1 MKTKLI
7 PIMLTA
13 LFTVNAFA
21 DVELKRKDIKTV
33 EDVKEYRAQVID
45 KMTERLDSGELN
57 QKRANVLAKK
67 IALLSDKPLPT
78 QEQIDWRVENPSDN
92 NFMKRKGKKQKK
104 KMLKHKREV
113 RYYLELGQVNLVK
126 NPFKKERPQSLFFYS
141 IT

>member
-21 DVELKRKDIKTV
+21 DVELKRKNINTV
-33 EDVKEYRAQVID
+33 EDVKEYRAQVIN

-57 QKRANVLAKK
+57 QQRSNVLAKK

-78 QEQIDWRVENPSDN
+78 QEQIDWRVENRSDIIS
-92 NFMKRKGKKQKK
+92 MKRKGKKQKK

-113 RYYLELGQVNLVK
+113 FAG
-126 NPFKKERPQSLFFYS
+126 
-141 IT
+141 

>member
-1 MKTKLI
+1 MKTRLL

-13 LFTVNAFA
+13 VFTVNAFA
-21 DVELKRKDIKTV
+21 DVELKRKNINTV

-78 QEQIDWRVENPSDN
+78 QEQIDWRVENRSDIIS
-92 NFMKRKGKKQKK
+92 MKRKGKKQKK

-113 RYYLELGQVNLVK
+113 FAG
-126 NPFKKERPQSLFFYS
+126 
-141 IT
+141 

>member
-57 QKRANVLAKK
+57 QQRANVLAKK

-104 KMLKHKREV
+104 KMLKHKREIFT
-113 RYYLELGQVNLVK
+113 GQV
-126 NPFKKERPQSLFFYS
+126 LFR
-141 IT
+141 TG

>member
-1 MKTKLI
+1 
-7 PIMLTA
+7 MLTA
-13 LFTVNAFA
+13 VFTVNAFA
-21 DVELKRKDIKTV
+21 DVEIKRKNIKTV

-67 IALLSDKPLPT
+67 ISLLSDKPLPS
-78 QEQIDWRVENPSDN
+78 QEQIDWRVENRLDN

-113 RYYLELGQVNLVK
+113 FAG
-126 NPFKKERPQSLFFYS
+126 
-141 IT
+141 

>member
-1 MKTKLI
+1 MKTRLL

-13 LFTVNAFA
+13 VFTVNAFA
-21 DVELKRKDIKTV
+21 DVELKRKNINTV

-57 QKRANVLAKK
+57 QQRANVLAKK

-78 QEQIDWRVENPSDN
+78 QEQIDWRVENRSDIIS
-92 NFMKRKGKKQKK
+92 MKRKGKKQKK

-113 RYYLELGQVNLVK
+113 FAG
-126 NPFKKERPQSLFFYS
+126 
-141 IT
+141 

>member
-1 MKTKLI
+1 MKTKLL

-13 LFTVNAFA
+13 VFTVNAFA
-21 DVELKRKDIKTV
+21 DVELKIKNIKTV

-45 KMTERLDSGELN
+45 KMNQRLDSGELKD
-57 QKRANVLAKK
+57 KRANALEKR

-113 RYYLELGQVNLVK
+113 FAG
-126 NPFKKERPQSLFFYS
+126 
-141 IT
+141 

>member
-78 QEQIDWRVENPSDN
+78 QEQIDWRVENPSDIIS
-92 NFMKRKGKKQKK
+92 MKRKGKMARRKSSSRR
-104 KMLKHKREV
+104 HSS
-113 RYYLELGQVNLVK
+113 
-126 NPFKKERPQSLFFYS
+126 KEKGDRRSAFGS
-141 IT
+141 RASRACW

>member
-1 MKTKLI
+1 MKTRLL

-13 LFTVNAFA
+13 VFTVNAFA
-21 DVELKRKDIKTV
+21 DVELKRKNINTV

-78 QEQIDWRVENPSDN
+78 QEQIDWRVENHLGKKSII
-92 NFMKRKGKKQKK
+92 KRKGEGFRGAAKQK
-104 KMLKHKREV
+104 R
-113 RYYLELGQVNLVK
+113 RNFIG
-126 NPFKKERPQSLFFYS
+126 
-141 IT
+141 

>member
-13 LFTVNAFA
+13 VFTVNAFA
-21 DVELKRKDIKTV
+21 DVELKRNNIKTV

-45 KMTERLDSGELN
+45 KMNQRLDLGELKD
-57 QKRANVLAKK
+57 KRANALEKR
-67 IALLSDKPLPT
+67 IALLSDKPLPS
-78 QEQIDWRVENPSDN
+78 QEQIDWRVENRLDN

-113 RYYLELGQVNLVK
+113 FAG
-126 NPFKKERPQSLFFYS
+126 
-141 IT
+141 

>member
-104 KMLKHKREV
+104 KMLKHKREIFT
-113 RYYLELGQVNLVK
+113 GQV
-126 NPFKKERPQSLFFYS
+126 LFR
-141 IT
+141 TG

>member
-1 MKTKLI
+1 MKTRLL

-13 LFTVNAFA
+13 VFTVNTFA
-21 DVELKRKDIKTV
+21 DVELKRKNINTV

-78 QEQIDWRVENPSDN
+78 QEQIDWRVENRSDN
-92 NFMKRKGKKQKK
+92 NFMKKKGKKKKK
-104 KMLKHKREV
+104 KMLKHKREIFT
-113 RYYLELGQVNLVK
+113 G
-126 NPFKKERPQSLFFYS
+126 
-141 IT
+141 

>member
-78 QEQIDWRVENPSDN
+78 QEQIDWRVENRSDIIS
-92 NFMKRKGKKQKK
+92 MKRKGKKQKK

-113 RYYLELGQVNLVK
+113 FAGQVL
-126 NPFKKERPQSLFFYS
+126 FRTGSSQSS
-141 IT
+141 

>member
-1 MKTKLI
+1 MKTRLL

-13 LFTVNAFA
+13 VFTVNTFA
-21 DVELKRKDIKTV
+21 DVELKRKNINTV

-57 QKRANVLAKK
+57 QQRANVLAKK

-78 QEQIDWRVENPSDN
+78 QEQIDWRVENRSDN

-104 KMLKHKREV
+104 KMLKHKREIFT
-113 RYYLELGQVNLVK
+113 G
-126 NPFKKERPQSLFFYS
+126 
-141 IT
+141 